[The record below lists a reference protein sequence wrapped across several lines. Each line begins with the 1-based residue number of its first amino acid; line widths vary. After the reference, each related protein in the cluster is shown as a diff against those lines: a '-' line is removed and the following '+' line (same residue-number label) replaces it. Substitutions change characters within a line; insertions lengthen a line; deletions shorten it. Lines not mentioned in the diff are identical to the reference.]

1 MRILFLSDFYPPL
14 KAGGY
19 AQLCQEV
26 AERLEVRGHQVWIL
40 TSNYEHRHAPLN
52 ETRIF
57 RLLHLEGAIDYYR
70 PLDFLLYWKRRHKEN
85 LAILQEI
92 VTRVNPEVLLIWNL
106 RRLSKA
112 LAGIAE
118 RWIHPSTAYY
128 LAGYWPV
135 AENIHEAYWRTP
147 ARHGYLRFTKSLVS
161 GIARRKLKGLESL
174 DPVFHHVMC
183 VSQGL
188 KDALIDKGLPIEG
201 AQVVY
206 NGIDPIQ
213 FSYREVDQSNPESQY
228 LFNLIYAGQII
239 PQKGVH
245 TLVEAL
251 DFLLHDGPGKNIHL
265 TLLGNGHPDY
275 ESYLRNLIVDRRLQ
289 SNIDFLPPIPREE
302 MPGVLRKFDAMI
314 LPSIYEE
321 PLARSIQEAMACGLV
336 VLSTLTGGSREII
349 VDGEN
354 GLTFTPGDA
363 RSLASQLEKLMSKPD
378 LQKRLAQAGRKTIVE
393 RFDIRR
399 SVDEIETYLC
409 NLSTSTS
416 VQQDWVATS

>member
-1 MRILFLSDFYPPL
+1 
-14 KAGGY
+14 
-19 AQLCQEV
+19 
-26 AERLEVRGHQVWIL
+26 
-40 TSNYEHRHAPLN
+40 
-52 ETRIF
+52 
-57 RLLHLEGAIDYYR
+57 
-70 PLDFLLYWKRRHKEN
+70 
-85 LAILQEI
+85 
-92 VTRVNPEVLLIWNL
+92 
-106 RRLSKA
+106 
-112 LAGIAE
+112 
-118 RWIHPSTAYY
+118 
-128 LAGYWPV
+128 
-135 AENIHEAYWRTP
+135 
-147 ARHGYLRFTKSLVS
+147 
-161 GIARRKLKGLESL
+161 
-174 DPVFHHVMC
+174 
-183 VSQGL
+183 
-188 KDALIDKGLPIEG
+188 
-201 AQVVY
+201 
-206 NGIDPIQ
+206 
-213 FSYREVDQSNPESQY
+213 VDQSNPESQY